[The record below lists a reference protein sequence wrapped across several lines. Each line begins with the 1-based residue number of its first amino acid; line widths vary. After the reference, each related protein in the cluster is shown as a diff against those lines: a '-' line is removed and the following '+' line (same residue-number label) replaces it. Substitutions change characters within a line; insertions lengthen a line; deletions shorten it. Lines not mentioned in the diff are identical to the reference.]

1 MSTQQIT
8 ISQALCG
15 YDLYT
20 RVCRFSPNTMNDYNN
35 TFNKFQKFLGEDPP
49 IATITKYQVQEFLAL
64 FGHLS
69 NKTVLN
75 YHTGLASLWSWALE
89 EGLVDEH
96 IIQQITPPYPELPAI
111 NPFTEQDVKLMLL
124 ACERS
129 IAYSRPNQREK
140 FSHALPNTKRNKAI
154 ILTMLDTGLRA
165 SELCSLIMANLDMN
179 NKQITAK
186 GKGKKQRILEIS
198 NKTAQTIW
206 RYLITRP
213 KLSDNDSLFVGK
225 FDLPLTRGGLLQ
237 LIKRTGKRAGVH
249 DAHPH
254 RFRHTFA
261 INFLRNGG
269 NIYAL
274 QEQLGHS
281 SLDMV
286 KRYLKLSEQDRA
298 AVHRIASPVANWNL

>member
-1 MSTQQIT
+1 
-8 ISQALCG
+8 
-15 YDLYT
+15 
-20 RVCRFSPNTMNDYNN
+20 
-35 TFNKFQKFLGEDPP
+35 
-49 IATITKYQVQEFLAL
+49 
-64 FGHLS
+64 
-69 NKTVLN
+69 
-75 YHTGLASLWSWALE
+75 
-89 EGLVDEH
+89 
-96 IIQQITPPYPELPAI
+96 
-111 NPFTEQDVKLMLL
+111 
-124 ACERS
+124 
-129 IAYSRPNQREK
+129 
-140 FSHALPNTKRNKAI
+140 
-154 ILTMLDTGLRA
+154 MLDTGLRA
-165 SELCSLIMANLDMN
+165 SEICGLIMVNLDMN

-213 KLSDNDSLFVGK
+213 KLSDDDSLFVGK

-237 LIKRTGKRAGVH
+237 LTKRTGKRAGVRN
-249 DAHPH
+249 AHPH

-286 KRYLKLSEQDRA
+286 KRYLKLSEQDCA
-298 AVHRIASPVANWNL
+298 AVHRIASPVIGICRNIFCGATSIKWPHFCTNRICPHSVWSIIPMGNEVTLSE